1 MARLAV
7 FVLAGLCVV
16 TLLLNQVTAR
26 AVDKAELLQ
35 KRTTGSILGQVD
47 ELRQAIEEADLLP
60 AGEDEANEE
69 EVDLPFNNDPI
80 GEVAR
85 RNLCASLRARHTI
98 PQCRKFGRR

>member
-35 KRTTGSILGQVD
+35 KVD

-69 EVDLPFNNDPI
+69 VPDLPFESDTMSEI
-80 GEVAR
+80 ER
-85 RNLCASLRARHTI
+85 RNMCRNNPKARKM
-98 PQCRKFGRR
+98 PQCRRFRVGRR

>member
-26 AVDKAELLQ
+26 AMDKAELLQ
-35 KRTTGSILGQVD
+35 KVD
-47 ELRQAIEEADLLP
+47 ELRQAIEEAELLP
-60 AGEDEANEE
+60 AEDEANEE
-69 EVDLPFNNDPI
+69 EVDLPFNNEPI

-85 RNLCASLRARHTI
+85 RNFLCASLRARHM
-98 PQCRKFGRR
+98 PQCKKLGRR

>member
-35 KRTTGSILGQVD
+35 KVD